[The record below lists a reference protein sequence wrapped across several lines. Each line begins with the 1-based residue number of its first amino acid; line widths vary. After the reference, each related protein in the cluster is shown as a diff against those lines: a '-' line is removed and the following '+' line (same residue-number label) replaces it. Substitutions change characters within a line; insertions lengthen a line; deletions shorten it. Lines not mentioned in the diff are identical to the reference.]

1 MLFTYISSVIIAHP
15 CSAVFR
21 KRKKGNSIMSTQ
33 IVKIKRALTQAV
45 GAPNKNGRFRCPS
58 HDGYDFNLA
67 LRDTARKVQMT
78 CFSHGCSAKSI
89 LESVGLSM
97 SDMYYDKCKKYDTSE
112 YLTPQIKD
120 RLTPDEVSRETA
132 IIETY
137 AKDLEDSHI
146 ELNAFDGYRAKVAKA
161 RLHRHYTT
169 KQGVSQ

>member
-1 MLFTYISSVIIAHP
+1 
-15 CSAVFR
+15 
-21 KRKKGNSIMSTQ
+21 
-33 IVKIKRALTQAV
+33 
-45 GAPNKNGRFRCPS
+45 
-58 HDGYDFNLA
+58 
-67 LRDTARKVQMT
+67 
-78 CFSHGCSAKSI
+78 
-89 LESVGLSM
+89 M

-169 KQGVSQ
+169 KQGISQ